1 MRPTICH
8 TGMLL
13 PLPEREQAYWKE
25 IQDNINK
32 ADTLLLQDKERQ
44 SKWSKASMCICQST
58 GARFYQSTKAT
69 GHTLKNGLK
78 VLYYHNDNV
87 PSIKMKLDLAADY
100 WYEPTDKAPLFDLTC
115 KMLLEGT
122 KTYTKEQLLSE
133 MEKRGV
139 TIQIKID
146 GTISIASSPQE
157 IQKACE
163 LCADIIANPLFTQ
176 ENLDKLKKRAIA
188 TYMKFWD
195 TPASIMAY
203 LMGKHLYEEEGFF
216 HNPVGTPESIERI
229 TLEDITSFHA
239 KYYSSDGATLAVV
252 GDLSNIN
259 IIEILESALGTWP
272 GPQIIKRAKCTGTS
286 KKSEHE
292 IIHTIEREQVLLGFI
307 GHSVPYGH
315 ADYYA
320 LLLFNSMF
328 NHKLFDLRQKM
339 NGIYWIQGSVI
350 EGSVDNNEP
359 REVWIKTQVA
369 QTRVQETQKLILDT
383 IETLADSFDEE
394 DLLNAQ
400 HAIAHN
406 INRRYSTN
414 FQLQVPFY
422 F

>member
-1 MRPTICH
+1 MVTYEEHTIFFISFEPYNQEDIDTIIASIHDELKQLGTQGPNSDEIKKSLAKFENSFLELLEDNYSQAHQTAIHYLATGDEDGIFNYIHHDLESIKQEIQELAQNCMRPTICH

-13 PLPEREQAYWKE
+13 PLPESEQAYWKE

-44 SKWSKASMCICQST
+44 SNVEQGKYVHTVKAQEPDFT
-58 GARFYQSTKAT
+58 NLPKPQV
-69 GHTLKNGLK
+69 HTLKNGLK

-229 TLEDITSFHA
+229 TLKILHHFMQS
-239 KYYSSDGATLAVV
+239 
-252 GDLSNIN
+252 
-259 IIEILESALGTWP
+259 II
-272 GPQIIKRAKCTGTS
+272 
-286 KKSEHE
+286 
-292 IIHTIEREQVLLGFI
+292 VLM
-307 GHSVPYGH
+307 
-315 ADYYA
+315 AQ
-320 LLLFNSMF
+320 LL
-328 NHKLFDLRQKM
+328 Q
-339 NGIYWIQGSVI
+339 
-350 EGSVDNNEP
+350 
-359 REVWIKTQVA
+359 
-369 QTRVQETQKLILDT
+369 
-383 IETLADSFDEE
+383 
-394 DLLNAQ
+394 
-400 HAIAHN
+400 
-406 INRRYSTN
+406 
-414 FQLQVPFY
+414 
-422 F
+422 